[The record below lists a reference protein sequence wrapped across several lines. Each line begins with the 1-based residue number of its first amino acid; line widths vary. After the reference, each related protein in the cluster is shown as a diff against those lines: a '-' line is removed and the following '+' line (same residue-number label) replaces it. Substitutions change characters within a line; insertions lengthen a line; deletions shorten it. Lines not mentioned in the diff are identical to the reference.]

1 MILFIDKLT
10 ISEKHSET
18 LNRCFK
24 HVFSKMCFLGNINKF
39 VTSKKCSSGYA
50 LHLFH
55 ALQDKLNLNNVII

>member
-10 ISEKHSET
+10 ISEKLSKT

-39 VTSKKCSSGYA
+39 LTSKKYF
-50 LHLFH
+50 FH
-55 ALQDKLNLNNVII
+55 TLQDKLNMNNIII